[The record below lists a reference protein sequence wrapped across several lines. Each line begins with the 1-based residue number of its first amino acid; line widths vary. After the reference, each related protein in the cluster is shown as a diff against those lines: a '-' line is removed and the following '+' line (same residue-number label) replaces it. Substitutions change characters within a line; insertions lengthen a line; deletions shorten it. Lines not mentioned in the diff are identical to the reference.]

1 MINDWNKMNY
11 QQDNRNNDTSE
22 EYSQE
27 WLKID
32 PEAEVSRICGKLIE
46 VIYKN
51 LRREGGVVGISG
63 GIDSSVTLS
72 LAVKALGPERVVGIL
87 MPERESNPASA
98 RLAQTLADQ
107 LGVETFTECISDVLQ
122 GFRCYERRDEAI
134 NRIIPEYQR
143 PGWAAKIVL
152 PTDLLEQNIL
162 NIFRLVVTDPDQHVL
177 SKRLPKNDF
186 QQIVAASNFKQ
197 RSRMSILYYQA
208 ESRNYAVIGTA
219 NKNEYE
225 LGFFVKYGDG
235 GFDVN
240 PIQHLFKTQIYQL
253 AQYLDIPTEIQERTP
268 TTDTYPGGCTQ
279 EEFFYRVPFNI
290 LDTVWF
296 GYENGI
302 DVDKIANALGLQRE
316 QVLRVI
322 SDIQSKK
329 RSTEYLRMP
338 PIIFKDSEQ

>member
-1 MINDWNKMNY
+1 MKNDWSRMNF
-11 QQDNRNNDTSE
+11 QQDNRNIYSSE
-22 EYSQE
+22 EFSQE

-32 PEAEVSRICGKLIE
+32 PEAEVSRICGKLRE

-51 LRREGGVVGISG
+51 FHKEGGIVGISG
-63 GIDSSVTLS
+63 GIDSSVTLC

-87 MPERESNPASA
+87 MPERESNPESAS
-98 RLAQTLADQ
+98 LAQTLADQ
-107 LGVETFTECISDVLQ
+107 LGVETCTESISDVLQ

-134 NRIIPEYQR
+134 KRIIPEYQQ
-143 PGWAAKIVL
+143 PGWAAKIIL
-152 PTDLLEQNIL
+152 PTNLLEQNIL
-162 NIFRLVVTDPDQHVL
+162 NIFRLVVTDPDKHVL
-177 SKRLPKNDF
+177 SKRLPKNEF
-186 QQIVAASNFKQ
+186 QQIVAASNLKQ

-219 NKNEYE
+219 NKNEYD

-235 GFDVN
+235 GFDIN
-240 PIQHLFKTQIYQL
+240 PIQHLYKTQIYQL
-253 AQYLDIPTEIQERTP
+253 AQYLDIPKEIQERTP

-302 DVDKIANALGLQRE
+302 EVDTIANALGLQGD

-329 RSTEYLRMP
+329 RNTEYLRMP
-338 PIIFKDSEQ
+338 PIIFKE

>member
-1 MINDWNKMNY
+1 MIYDWSSMKI
-11 QQDNRNNDTSE
+11 QQDNHNSVRYE
-22 EYSQE
+22 ELNQE

-32 PEAEVSRICGKLIE
+32 PEAEVSRICGKLRQ
-46 VIYKN
+46 VIFTDFHK
-51 LRREGGVVGISG
+51 EGGVVGISG
-63 GIDSSVTLS
+63 GIDSSVVLS
-72 LAVKALGPERVVGIL
+72 LVARAIGPERVVGIL
-87 MPERESNPASA
+87 MPERESNPDSA
-98 RLAQTLADQ
+98 KLAQTLADQ
-107 LGVETFTECISDVLQ
+107 LGVETYTNSISDVLQ
-122 GFRCYERRDEAI
+122 GFKCYERRDEAI
-134 NRIIPEYQR
+134 HRIIPEYQQ
-143 PGWAAKIVL
+143 PGWAAKLVL

-162 NIFRLVVTDPDQHVL
+162 NIYRLVVTAPDKHIV
-177 SKRLPKNDF
+177 SKRLPKSEF

-253 AQYLDIPTEIQERTP
+253 AQYLDIPKEIQERIP

-279 EEFFYRVPFNI
+279 EEFFYRVPFKI
-290 LDTVWF
+290 LDTIWF

-302 DVDKIANALGLQRE
+302 QVDQIATALGLQNE

-329 RSTEYLRMP
+329 RSTEYLRMS
-338 PIIFKDSEQ
+338 PIIFKES